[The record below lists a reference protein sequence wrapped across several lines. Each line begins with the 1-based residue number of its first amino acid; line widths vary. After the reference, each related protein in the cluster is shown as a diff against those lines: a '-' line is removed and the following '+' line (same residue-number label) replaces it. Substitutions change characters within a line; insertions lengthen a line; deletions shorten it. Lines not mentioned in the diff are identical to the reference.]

1 MKVNVYDAENVQ
13 KGRLML
19 LNIAE
24 DLKEY
29 AKITVAPIN
38 DKQDSKKSSSSKPLT
53 LDEMKGMAQRRA
65 DEIEDANLVALD
77 EDIDDGQED
86 DLEDRPSYLYMEL
99 QSTAM
104 FKDVDIDKMLQHTT
118 LDDFLRGL
126 YVNKPVA

>member
-1 MKVNVYDAENVQ
+1 
-13 KGRLML
+13 
-19 LNIAE
+19 
-24 DLKEY
+24 
-29 AKITVAPIN
+29 
-38 DKQDSKKSSSSKPLT
+38 
-53 LDEMKGMAQRRA
+53 MKGMAQRRA
-65 DEIEDANLVALD
+65 EEIEDANLVALD

-126 YVNKPVA
+126 YVNKPV